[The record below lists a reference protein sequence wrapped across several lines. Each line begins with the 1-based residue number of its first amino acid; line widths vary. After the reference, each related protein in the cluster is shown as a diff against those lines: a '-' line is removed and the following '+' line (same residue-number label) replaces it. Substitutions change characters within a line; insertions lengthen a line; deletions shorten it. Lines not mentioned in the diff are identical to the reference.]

1 MHSQQ
6 GGPRF
11 FLAYILPALILLFS
25 DTELTRHPQQVPT
38 ELSITGDSVH
48 LWDASYPTRQRKSG
62 PKSGHTVP
70 RETAPYRHRVPSA
83 HCMEPETEI
92 TTEYGGEGCFPWSW
106 RVAETGIESA
116 DLEQLFPVKPQDN
129 VPASGFGLSCHEAS
143 STRRGILK
151 RSLRRACTRASETG
165 YVWYKGQHIPYEAFP
180 AQLRT
185 RCDWQKRQSRASH
198 KSKRHTT
205 PRQTPLHRFNILQV
219 NVGGLSKMR
228 LQEIQ
233 HWALQKEADIVILT
247 ETRWSFSTDWST
259 DSWHC
264 IHSGTQQDKSDGIL
278 IMIRP
283 QACSPTQLGIA
294 EFSPAGSC

>member
-1 MHSQQ
+1 MCQQ
-6 GGPRF
+6 AALA
-11 FLAYILPALILLFS
+11 FLATKPPRQDVESSREVFEERAHVLPRLAMS
-25 DTELTRHPQQVPT
+25 
-38 ELSITGDSVH
+38 
-48 LWDASYPTRQRKSG
+48 
-62 PKSGHTVP
+62 
-70 RETAPYRHRVPSA
+70 
-83 HCMEPETEI
+83 
-92 TTEYGGEGCFPWSW
+92 
-106 RVAETGIESA
+106 
-116 DLEQLFPVKPQDN
+116 
-129 VPASGFGLSCHEAS
+129 
-143 STRRGILK
+143 
-151 RSLRRACTRASETG
+151 
-165 YVWYKGQHIPYEAFP
+165 YKGPHIPYEAFP